1 MDKPSQKNKKI
12 DKTQKFDSIEINEEM
27 GNDKQNESRPEKVQ
41 IEP

>member
-27 GNDKQNESRPEKVQ
+27 GYDKQNVSRPEKVQ